1 MTTSGKKKISF
12 DRARQL
18 VLLFILLGI
27 CLLWTV
33 MTPNFFTFNN
43 IINVIRQASY
53 TSVASIGMTMVIII
67 GEIDLSAGSL
77 VAVSGLVSA
86 WKIGRAHV

>member
-33 MTPNFFTFNN
+33 MTPNFLHS
-43 IINVIRQASY
+43 II
-53 TSVASIGMTMVIII
+53 
-67 GEIDLSAGSL
+67 SL
-77 VAVSGLVSA
+77 M
-86 WKIGRAHV
+86 